1 MDASSRRFLGEEA
14 KDFGG
19 FLPWDALAV
28 VLRPTYC
35 APMKLQ
41 PGGAMSFTRY
51 VATKKKAAYGGTDGA
66 RYAYA
71 ADVAMLNAFRRMKPV
86 EMAAAATVRMYKDVY
101 KNQLLGTTIKVTPR
115 QFPSIHQI
123 AVECAESL
131 DVPVPQVYI
140 KNDPIVNAFTFGTDD
155 DAFIVVHSALVD
167 HFDRDELKFVIGHE
181 TGHIQNKHV
190 IYNTVLILL
199 RTAASLLRY
208 LVPPAEVALLA
219 WYRRAEV
226 TCDRAGLLC
235 CGDLSAAS
243 RSFLKMACGS
253 KKLYEELDVEE
264 YLHQADEGR
273 EGVGRL
279 TELFASH
286 PYIPKR
292 IEAMRVFSESE
303 LYRRATG
310 AGDEGL
316 SMAEVDE
323 RTHDVIQIVKGKKTP
338 KGGADG
344 SPEEKEEEDP
354 SVD

>member
-1 MDASSRRFLGEEA
+1 
-14 KDFGG
+14 
-19 FLPWDALAV
+19 
-28 VLRPTYC
+28 
-35 APMKLQ
+35 MKSD
-41 PGGAMSFTRY
+41 PGGPVTSFDRY
-51 VATKKKAAYGGTDGA
+51 VAGKKRAAYGGEEGA

-71 ADVAMLNAFRRMKPV
+71 ADVAMLNTFRRLKPV

-101 KNQLLGTTIKVTPR
+101 KNQLLGTTIKVTPK
-115 QFPSIHQI
+115 QFPSIYGI
-123 AVECAESL
+123 AQECADAL
-131 DVPVPQVYI
+131 QVPVPQVYI
-140 KNDPIVNAFTFGTDD
+140 QNHPIVNAYTFGTDD
-155 DAFIVVHSALVD
+155 DAFIVIHSALVD
-167 HFDRDELKFVIGHE
+167 HFDRDELMFVIGHE

-199 RTAASLLRY
+199 KTAASFLRY
-208 LVPPAEVALLA
+208 LMPPVEVALQA

-235 CGDLSAAS
+235 CGDLAAAS

-273 EGVGRL
+273 EGIGRL

-286 PYIPKR
+286 PYLPKR

-303 LYRRATG
+303 MYRRAID
-310 AGDEGL
+310 AGDGGL
-316 SMAEVDE
+316 TMEEVDAK
-323 RTHDVIQIVKGKKTP
+323 THDIIQIVKGVKQHEGEAKQDTT
-338 KGGADG
+338 
-344 SPEEKEEEDP
+344 EEDS

>member
-1 MDASSRRFLGEEA
+1 
-14 KDFGG
+14 
-19 FLPWDALAV
+19 
-28 VLRPTYC
+28 
-35 APMKLQ
+35 MKSNL
-41 PGGAMSFTRY
+41 SFDRY
-51 VATKKKAAYGGTDGA
+51 VAGKKKAAYGGEEGA

-71 ADVAMLNAFRRMKPV
+71 ADVAMLNTFRRMKPV

-101 KNQLLGTTIKVTPR
+101 KNQLLGTTIKVTPK

-123 AVECAESL
+123 AAECAEAL
-131 DVPVPQVYI
+131 QVPVPTLYI
-140 KNDPIVNAFTFGTDD
+140 QNNPLVNAYTFGTDE
-155 DAFIVVHSALVD
+155 DAFIVIHSALVD

-199 RTAASLLRY
+199 KTAASVLRY
-208 LVPPAEVALLA
+208 LLPPAEVALQA

-235 CGDLSAAS
+235 CGDLEAAS

-253 KKLYEELDVEE
+253 KKLYEELDVDE
-264 YLHQADEGR
+264 YLMQADEGR

-286 PYIPKR
+286 PYLPKR

-303 LYRRATG
+303 MYRRAIG
-310 AGDEGL
+310 AGEDGL

-323 RTHDVIQIVKGKKTP
+323 KTHGIIQIVKGVKQHE
-338 KGGADG
+338 GEESADAA
-344 SPEEKEEEDP
+344 EEDS